1 MKANGL
7 ACTIRRI
14 RRGKK
19 PWDVGSAKHTTKI
32 SAAVGA
38 EVNGAVDPSRFPKP
52 YESHPLPGA

>member
-19 PWDVGSAKHTTKI
+19 RWDGRNAKHVTEF
-32 SAAVGA
+32 SAAVGTA
-38 EVNGAVDPSRFPKP
+38 VSGAVDSSPKP
-52 YESHPLPGA
+52 YGFHPLPGA

>member
-38 EVNGAVDPSRFPKP
+38 EVNGAADSSHPKP
-52 YESHPLPGA
+52 YGFHPLPGA